1 MNELK
6 LVYDKELIDNL
17 IERISAIYP
26 ENALS
31 ITYVEEGDINDNSVW
46 FTVKYGDPC
55 WLVRLGWEMQD
66 IRHYS

>member
-6 LVYDKELIDNL
+6 LVYDKELIDDL

-31 ITYVEEGDINDNSVW
+31 ITSVEEGDINDNSVW
-46 FTVKYGDPC
+46 FTVKNGDPC